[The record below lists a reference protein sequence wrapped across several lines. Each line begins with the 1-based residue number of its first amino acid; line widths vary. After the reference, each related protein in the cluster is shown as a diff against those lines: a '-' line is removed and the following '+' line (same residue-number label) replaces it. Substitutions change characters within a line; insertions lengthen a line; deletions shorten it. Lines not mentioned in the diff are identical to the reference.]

1 MQRRSP
7 ASCIRSTTCARR
19 SARPSK
25 VSVQPRRPILSI
37 GRCPV
42 SDFDSSFEAGQLA
55 ALFKPKL
62 TSDPNRR
69 SEEHTSE
76 LQSLMRISYAVVC
89 LKKKNTKK
97 SMKTVRHAFDIL
109 YDTYLGFNKHKH
121 P

>member
-55 ALFKPKL
+55 AL
-62 TSDPNRR
+62 R

-76 LQSLMRISYAVVC
+76 LQSLMRIPYAVFC
-89 LKKKNTKK
+89 LKKKTIHATSHVHSHTNT
-97 SMKTVRHAFDIL
+97 
-109 YDTYLGFNKHKH
+109 H